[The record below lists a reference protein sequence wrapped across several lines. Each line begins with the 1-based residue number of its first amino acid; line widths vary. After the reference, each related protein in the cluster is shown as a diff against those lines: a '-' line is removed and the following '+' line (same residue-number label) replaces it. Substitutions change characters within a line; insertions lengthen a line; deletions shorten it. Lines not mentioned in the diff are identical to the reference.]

1 MDGRMML
8 WLAGIGA
15 ALLLP
20 TALADAHLGRLNGL
34 PVPGFGVERLE
45 EARFR
50 ALHQATAPRGE
61 RWTRISWEPDLGRAR
76 ERGARE
82 GKPLLM
88 WVMDGHPLGCT

>member
-1 MDGRMML
+1 MDVRMML
-8 WLAGIGA
+8 LLAGIGA

-20 TALADAHLGRLNGL
+20 AALADAVAGRLNGV

-45 EARFR
+45 EDRFR
-50 ALHQATAPRGE
+50 ALHRATAPGGE
-61 RWTRISWEPDLGRAR
+61 RWTRIPWEPDLGKAR
-76 ERGARE
+76 ERAARE